1 MVDVWREKS
10 KISSNTYL
18 DNGILGVVKIIKKL
32 LETEIPFSEQG
43 GINATIA
50 RLVSQRLEMRTAL
63 FDRTSHSTWIWAIR
77 DNKEP

>member
-1 MVDVWREKS
+1 MVDVWREKL

-18 DNGILGVVKIIKKL
+18 DNGILDVKIIKKL

-50 RLVSQRLEMRTAL
+50 RLVS
-63 FDRTSHSTWIWAIR
+63 
-77 DNKEP
+77 